1 MVMTCIFFWH
11 VEQIAAFYKDIG
23 SRIMVFAI
31 AGIIVFDCYIELYLY
46 VTGVRLVCKS
56 YYAFIFSNWSK
67 ILITVVSDDMKELML
82 YFG

>member
-31 AGIIVFDCYIELYLY
+31 AGIIVFD
-46 VTGVRLVCKS
+46 
-56 YYAFIFSNWSK
+56 W
-67 ILITVVSDDMKELML
+67 
-82 YFG
+82 